1 LKIRSVLAEFEEMT
15 TDNVSPYTPG
25 LPPTNF
31 NPVAILGAREYIF
44 SENIGVL
51 GDVAAG
57 KEQTFG
63 TLFARTLAQIGG
75 KLHYGHPDFLNGIFM
90 TTRGGVSKAQKGL
103 HLNEDI
109 YAGMNALLRGG
120 RIKHCEYYQCGK
132 GRDLG
137 FGSILNFTTKIG
149 TGMGEQMLSREYYY
163 ISTQLPLDRFLSF
176 YYAHPG
182 FHINNLFIML
192 SVQLFMWCLVNLGA
206 LRHETISC
214 HYNPNVPIT
223 DPLFPTGCSNTAPIM
238 AWIERCIVSIFIVF
252 FISFVPL
259 TIQELTERG
268 FWRAATRLA
277 KHFSS
282 LSPLFEVFVVQI
294 YAYSLQQDLSFG
306 GARYIG
312 TGRGFATARMP
323 FGVLYSRFAGPS
335 IYLGSRLI
343 MMLLFG
349 TMTVWGYWLLWFWV
363 SLTALCI
370 SPFIFNP
377 HQFAWS
383 DFFIDYREFLRWL
396 SRGNTKAHS
405 ASWIGFVRLSR
416 TRLTGFK
423 RKALGEPSAKLSGD
437 TMRAKFSNIFFSEIV
452 GPLVLVAVTLIPY
465 LFINAGVGVIASN
478 NPNVS
483 LKPTNSLI
491 RIGIVAFA
499 PIGVNAGV
507 AIAFFGMACCM
518 GPVLSM
524 CCKKFGAVLAA
535 VAHAIAVIVLLV
547 LFEAMYLLEG
557 WSASKTLS
565 GMIAV
570 VAIQRWILK
579 LIIALALTREFRADT
594 SNIAWWTGKW
604 YALGWHTL
612 SQPGREFL
620 CKITEMGFFASDFIL
635 GHLLMFFLLP
645 PLLIPYIDKFHS
657 VMLFWLR
664 PSRQIRPPIYSLKQ
678 SKLRKRRVVRY
689 AILYFLMFFLFL
701 ILIIG
706 PVIASKFIATPKL
719 SIFALQQPDNWNNND
734 TLGTSQTGTAL
745 LAAAA
750 TSAGSK
756 MRRTVMF
763 TYDG

>member
-1 LKIRSVLAEFEEMT
+1 MT

-25 LPPTNF
+25 LPPTKF

-44 SENIGVL
+44 SENIGIL

-63 TLFARTLAQIGG
+63 TLFSRTLAQIGG

-109 YAGMNALLRGG
+109 YAGMNAILRGG

-163 ISTQLPLDRFLSF
+163 LGTQLPLDRFLSF

-182 FHINNLFIML
+182 FHINNLFVML
-192 SVQLFMWCLVNLGA
+192 SVQMFMWCLLNLGA
-206 LRHETISC
+206 LRHETIHC
-214 HYNPNVPIT
+214 RYNRDVPIT
-223 DPLFPTGCSNTAPIM
+223 DPLYPTGCANTAPILD
-238 AWIERCIVSIFIVF
+238 WVWRCIVSIFIVF

-259 TIQELTERG
+259 TVQELTERG
-268 FWRAATRLA
+268 FWRALTRLA

-282 LSPLFEVFVVQI
+282 LSPLFEVFVTQI

-335 IYLGSRLI
+335 IYMGARLL

-349 TMTVWGYWLLWFWV
+349 TLTVWGYWLLWFWV
-363 SLTALCI
+363 SLLALCI

-437 TMRAKFSNIFFSEIV
+437 TPRGKFTNIFFSEV
-452 GPLVLVAVTLIPY
+452 LGPLVLCAATIIPY
-465 LFINAGVGVIASN
+465 LFMNSGVGVIADN
-478 NPNVS
+478 NDNVN
-483 LKPTNSLI
+483 LTPTNALI
-491 RIGIVAFA
+491 RLGLVAFG
-499 PIGVNAGV
+499 PIAVYAGV
-507 AIAFFGMACCM
+507 AIGFFGMACCM

-535 VAHAIAVIVLLV
+535 IAHAIAVIMLLAFWEV
-547 LFEAMYLLEG
+547 MFFLQSWNFSRALL
-557 WSASKTLS
+557 

-570 VAIQRWILK
+570 VAIQRFVFK

-604 YALGWHTL
+604 YALGWHTI

-620 CKITEMGFFASDFIL
+620 CKITEMGFFAADFCL
-635 GHLLMFFLLP
+635 GHMLLFFMLP
-645 PLLIPYIDKFHS
+645 AILIPYIDKFHS

-664 PSRQIRPPIYSLKQ
+664 PRYVLPSFRTMTIY
-678 SKLRKRRVVRY
+678 
-689 AILYFLMFFLFL
+689 
-701 ILIIG
+701 
-706 PVIASKFIATPKL
+706 
-719 SIFALQQPDNWNNND
+719 
-734 TLGTSQTGTAL
+734 
-745 LAAAA
+745 
-750 TSAGSK
+750 
-756 MRRTVMF
+756 
-763 TYDG
+763 